1 MKLALAFLCAAGLL
15 TAAVDGVVVN
25 RTTGKPQPGVEV
37 VLTTMG
43 AGGMQPASRA
53 VTGPDGRFRIE
64 GGTDSAHLLQ
74 AVWQGVSYNRSL
86 QQGASNVEIEIYD
99 ALPRVSAAEIAQHM
113 ILVETDGQEI
123 VVNETIVMQN
133 DSLTTWNDPKGGV
146 VRVYVPEAAGEQ
158 VRARVVAPGGVP
170 VERQPRRAGP
180 PNVWT
185 LDAPVKP
192 GETRFDFSYKL
203 PAGEKSQL
211 SSRILHDGKA
221 RLIVPDSINAIGD
234 NLKLLG
240 AEPSISAAIFEI
252 EKPAFTVTL
261 TGTGS
266 LRAASGS
273 GRTPGADD
281 GAPRLQTIQPP
292 GYQRS
297 WVFVLALGGIIL
309 LLGFS
314 AQYIKG
320 APDAGGKRRA

>member
-1 MKLALAFLCAAGLL
+1 MKLALVFLCAAALL
-15 TAAVDGVVVN
+15 PAAVDGVVIN

-37 VLTTMG
+37 VMTTMG
-43 AGGMQPASRA
+43 AGGMQPAGRA

-64 GGTDSAHLLQ
+64 AATDSAHLLQ

-86 QQGASNVEIEIYD
+86 QQGAPGVEIEIYD

-113 ILVETDGQEI
+113 ILVETDGEEI
-123 VVNETIVMQN
+123 VVNETIVFQN
-133 DSLTTWNDPKGGV
+133 DSVTTWNDPKGGV
-146 VRVYVPEAAGEQ
+146 VKVFVPEAAGGQ
-158 VRARVVAPGGVP
+158 VRARVVAPGGLP

-203 PAGEKSQL
+203 PAGENSQL
-211 SSRILHDGKA
+211 STRILHEGKT

-234 NLKLLG
+234 GLKLLG
-240 AEPSISAAIFEI
+240 TEPSINATIFEI

-261 TGTGS
+261 TGTGT
-266 LRAASGS
+266 LRANSSRPASDG
-273 GRTPGADD
+273 D

-297 WVFVLALGGIIL
+297 WIFVLALGGIIL
-309 LLGFS
+309 LLGFI

-320 APDAGGKRRA
+320 APEAGGKRRA